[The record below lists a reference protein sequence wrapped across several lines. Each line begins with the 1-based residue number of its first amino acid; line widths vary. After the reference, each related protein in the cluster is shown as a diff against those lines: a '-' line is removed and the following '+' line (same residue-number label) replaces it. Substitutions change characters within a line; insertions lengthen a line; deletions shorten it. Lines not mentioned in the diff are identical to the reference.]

1 MRVTSQ
7 SKNKEVEIP
16 DDTPMLLAEESKRI
30 RSFRN
35 VRNVYTLDGEM
46 FLEGDLWKIEK
57 IERKK
62 ERNKNN

>member
-1 MRVTSQ
+1 MKVTSQ

-16 DDTPMLLAEESKRI
+16 DDTPMLLAEESKRV

-35 VRNVYTLDGEM
+35 AINVRTLDGKM

-57 IERKK
+57 IEEEIRG
-62 ERNKNN
+62 